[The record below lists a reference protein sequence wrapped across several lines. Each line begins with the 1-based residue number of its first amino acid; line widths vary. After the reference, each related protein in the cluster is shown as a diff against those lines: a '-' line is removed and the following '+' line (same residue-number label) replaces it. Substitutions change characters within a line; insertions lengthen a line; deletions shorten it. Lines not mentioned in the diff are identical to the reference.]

1 MLCGVFWH
9 GWLKKASQVIVP
21 CASGGNCSWSRP
33 DERRILHSDLKRPR
47 SAMYGHSSLPLMVL
61 GLAVMGLPN
70 CLSTRLLCRRL
81 RALKSWRDWRI
92 NWHLYA
98 AFRRD
103 CEHLA
108 GVIADQTSQA
118 SFDASG
124 ASTTPSM
131 HILKYLI
138 KLPGAHCVCRSGV
151 DDLAVSGAEIQKPP
165 LALES

>member
-1 MLCGVFWH
+1 MFQSINAFAVMLCGVFLA

-21 CASGGNCSWSRP
+21 CASGENLLWPWP
-33 DERRILHSDLKRPR
+33 DERRILHSDLKRPLVP
-47 SAMYGHSSLPLMVL
+47 MYGHSSLPLMVL
-61 GLAVMGLPN
+61 GLAVMGFRN

-81 RALKSWRDWRI
+81 RALKSPADRRI
-92 NWHLYA
+92 NRHLYA

-103 CEHLA
+103 CELSA

-124 ASTTPSM
+124 AINTPSM

-138 KLPGAHCVCRSGV
+138 KLPGAHWRVRTGT
-151 DDLAVSGAEIQKPP
+151 DDLAVSGA
-165 LALES
+165 